1 MKKEDP
7 DMHLGSRFS
16 DFLSEQGI
24 RNEVE
29 TSAIKRVL
37 AWQFEEAMKKQ
48 EKTKRALAKE
58 LKTSRSQVDR
68 LLDPNNTGVSI
79 ETIARAADAL
89 GKELVFELRDRPVKA
104 TAPRRKAS

>member
-7 DMHLGSRFS
+7 DRHIGSSFS

-48 EKTKRALAKE
+48 EKSKRVLARQ

-79 ETIARAADAL
+79 ETVARAADAL

-104 TAPRRKAS
+104 RIPRRKAS